1 MTGAVL
7 IVGILFMVWALS
19 SWVTV
24 MEDIAAV
31 RRQLPAVVKRKRRR
45 VARPAPVKYTSVI
58 KPSRAARRKS

>member
-7 IVGILFMVWALS
+7 ILGILFMVWTLS

-24 MEDIAAV
+24 FEDAAIVRNQLIKPKPV
-31 RRQLPAVVKRKRRR
+31 RRRK

-58 KPSRAARRKS
+58 KPSRPARRKS